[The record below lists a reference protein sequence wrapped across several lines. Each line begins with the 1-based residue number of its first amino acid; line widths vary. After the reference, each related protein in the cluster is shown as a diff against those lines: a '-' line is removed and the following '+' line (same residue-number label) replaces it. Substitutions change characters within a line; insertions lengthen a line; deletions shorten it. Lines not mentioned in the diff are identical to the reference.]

1 METKIVSNGTLPS
14 NSDIIADGSANRK
27 KLYRSSLTLATLN
40 EADDFD
46 EVRGDIDGPKRILAV
61 LVPLT
66 AYINNRTPSH
76 VYTPPEGT
84 ISNGVSITTLED
96 LGSMTSVQSL
106 KAIENNPVSK
116 YSYAS
121 LARSLDTVQ
130 KSSDT
135 EYEGVKFSGVP
146 DSEDEEEGNTREE
159 EDSKIPDGGW
169 GWMVVLAAFFI
180 NMAGDGIAFSFG
192 LLYIE
197 FLNEFGASKSKTA
210 WIGSL
215 FMAVPLLLG
224 PVASAF
230 VEKFGCRSM
239 TIVAGIISGVG
250 FVLSCFSRTIEHM
263 YLTFGLLAGIG
274 LALSYVTAVVS
285 IAFWFEK
292 KRGLACSLGSTGT
305 GFGTTVYAP
314 ITSYLISEYGWRGT
328 VLLLSGTFFNL
339 CVCGAIMRDPEWWTL
354 EQNKEKDLKSIKGAS
369 SCGSVSYRTESDMPD
384 IEVLKEMLESGVT
397 PDFIET
403 SVATELNAE
412 TCKFSSVINIPTYI
426 RNNEKLPLEVIDKLS
441 KNIRLYN
448 LIYDN
453 YPKLLKGESPSNEL
467 HYNTIQPDSKV
478 ATEIKR
484 SIKQAKKE
492 ERARRIK
499 RKQSSEEED
508 PAKQDVHKSSDPFTT
523 PENPKYPEPNRT
535 AAELED
541 SFTAPKLRQL
551 QKTLSAEADRA
562 SEPRGKPLV
571 KNHSVESDGP
581 HEPLVSAGKGNDS
594 NRCKSM
600 SPPGNLGRQ
609 HRSDSTPWLRR
620 QFSFK
625 EQPTHYLKHLKVHRQ
640 HRSDSTPWL
649 RRQFSFKEQPTHYL
663 KHLKVHRLGWVF
675 DVTQIWDY
683 SFYLA
688 GFWIII
694 SGILIAVIPF
704 TENTLP
710 LEVIDKLSKNIRLY
724 NLIYDNYPKLLKG
737 ESPSNELLDIYAT
750 WGIPSRKSWDRG
762 LFPCVSGPR
771 STCHRS
777 MWPACTW
784 KLEIPALLCFYSKF
798 YSILFQS
805 WMDDARELIVGMFD
819 FSMFLELHFLLV
831 SISTILLF
839 TWFVIPYFY
848 LTDFVTNQGL
858 SKEEATSILSYIGV
872 TNTVGMVALGWA
884 CDQPWL
890 NVKKTYAACLIG
902 CGVSTALMP
911 LFATN
916 YWALLFTCLSFGIF
930 FASNFSCTPII
941 LVELVPLDR
950 FATAYGLT
958 LLAQGIGNLVGPPLA
973 GERVFSEQCS
983 RSGTV

>member
-27 KLYRSSLTLATLN
+27 KLYRNSLTLATLN

-508 PAKQDVHKSSDPFTT
+508 PAKDVHKSSDPFTT

-625 EQPTHYLKHLKVHRQ
+625 EQPTHYLKHLKVHRNSVMY
-640 HRSDSTPWL
+640 RGAALTTPSYRLRASSCPNIYRNSITTIAKDSET
-649 RRQFSFKEQPTHYL
+649 
-663 KHLKVHRLGWVF
+663 
-675 DVTQIWDY
+675 
-683 SFYLA
+683 
-688 GFWIII
+688 
-694 SGILIAVIPF
+694 
-704 TENTLP
+704 
-710 LEVIDKLSKNIRLY
+710 
-724 NLIYDNYPKLLKG
+724 
-737 ESPSNELLDIYAT
+737 
-750 WGIPSRKSWDRG
+750 
-762 LFPCVSGPR
+762 
-771 STCHRS
+771 
-777 MWPACTW
+777 
-784 KLEIPALLCFYSKF
+784 
-798 YSILFQS
+798 S

-973 GERVFSEQCS
+973 GWVFDVTQIWDYSFYLAGFWIII
-983 RSGTV
+983 SGILIAVIPFTENRRIWGDGLLEKDREECYV